1 MLETQTEVAEVIV
14 PIGHQMII
22 KFSQEKLGHMIKAQ
36 MVMEY
41 EDKDLKKIKLEQL
54 KNIENTAYIRI
65 AGHER
70 VYARGSDEINVSETA
85 SIYNILFDFKP
96 NEVVDFKDD
105 ANTIVLGVSHDF
117 YPYEMVLKDHVK
129 ELLRKVLN

>member
-36 MVMEY
+36 MIMEY
-41 EDKDLKKIKLEQL
+41 EDKDIKKVKLEQL

-85 SIYNILFDFKP
+85 SIYNVLFDFKP
-96 NEVVDFKDD
+96 GEVVDFKDEK
-105 ANTIVLGVSHDF
+105 NTIVLGISHDF
-117 YPYEMVLKDHVK
+117 YPYEMILKDHVK

>member
-1 MLETQTEVAEVIV
+1 MLETQTELAEVIV

-22 KFSQEKLGHMIKAQ
+22 KFNQEKLGHMIKAQ
-36 MVMEY
+36 IIMEFD
-41 EDKDLKKIKLEQL
+41 DKDIKKIKLEQL

-65 AGHER
+65 AGYER
-70 VYARGSDEINVSETA
+70 VYARGSDEINISETA
-85 SIYNILFDFKP
+85 SIYNILFDFNP
-96 NEVVDFKDD
+96 GQVVDFKDETI
-105 ANTIVLGVSHDF
+105 TIVLGISHDL

>member
-22 KFSQEKLGHMIKAQ
+22 KISQEKLCHMIKAQ
-36 MVMEY
+36 IIMEFD
-41 EDKDLKKIKLEQL
+41 DKDIKKIKLEQL

-70 VYARGSDEINVSETA
+70 VYARGSDEINISETA
-85 SIYNILFDFKP
+85 SIYNILFDFNP
-96 NEVVDFKDD
+96 GQVVDFKDETI
-105 ANTIVLGVSHDF
+105 TIVLGVSHDL

>member
-22 KFSQEKLGHMIKAQ
+22 KFSQEKLGNMIKAQ
-36 MVMEY
+36 MFMEY
-41 EDKDLKKIKLEQL
+41 EDKDIKKFKLEQL

-85 SIYNILFDFKP
+85 SIHNILFDFKP
-96 NEVVDFKDD
+96 GEVVDFKDEK
-105 ANTIVLGVSHDF
+105 NTIVLGISHDF

-129 ELLRKVLN
+129 ELLRKCLN